1 MANNAFLRRI
11 ESIKLI
17 RFFIVAI
24 LSFEAHSENGS
35 NQGEKLILGTP
46 VQEIERKDVN
56 LIDQYILIKQYEN
69 YESYRPDS
77 FSDATR
83 NPFGPKK
90 IKVEDFIK

>member
-1 MANNAFLRRI
+1 MANNAFLKGI

-17 RFFIVAI
+17 RFLILAI
-24 LSFEAHSENGS
+24 LSFEARSENRDH
-35 NQGEKLILGTP
+35 QGEKLILGTP
-46 VQEIERKDVN
+46 VQEIERKYVN

-77 FSDATR
+77 FTDATR

-90 IKVEDFIK
+90 FKVEDFIK

>member
-1 MANNAFLRRI
+1 MIL
-11 ESIKLI
+11 
-17 RFFIVAI
+17 AI
-24 LSFEAHSENGS
+24 LSFEARSENRGH
-35 NQGEKLILGTP
+35 QGEKLILGTP
-46 VQEIERKDVN
+46 VQEIERKYVN

-90 IKVEDFIK
+90 FKVEDFIK